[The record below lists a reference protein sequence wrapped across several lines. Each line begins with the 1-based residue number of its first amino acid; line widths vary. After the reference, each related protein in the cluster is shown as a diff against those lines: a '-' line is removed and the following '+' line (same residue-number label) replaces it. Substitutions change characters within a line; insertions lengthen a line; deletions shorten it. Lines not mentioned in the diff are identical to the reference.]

1 MILDKTWRENGGL
14 IGNVMKVIQKNE
26 HIVDFDQIDH
36 RKLFKQPM
44 CYAGGVI
51 AQTEAMLLKYSTNTL
66 ASRLVETF
74 IPVRS
79 WKTLICHFDKKS
91 V

>member
-1 MILDKTWRENGGL
+1 LILDKTWRENGGL

-44 CYAGGVI
+44 CYAG
-51 AQTEAMLLKYSTNTL
+51 
-66 ASRLVETF
+66 
-74 IPVRS
+74 
-79 WKTLICHFDKKS
+79 
-91 V
+91 